1 VRKSFY
7 LFALL
12 AAIPLGLGA
21 GCSSKPGDK
30 DKDKASEQEAKPDA
44 PQPAAVEEPAN
55 PAKFPDVVAKVNATD
70 IEKAELLEQ
79 VSSVENQA
87 RGAIDTTTITFY
99 RRVLDDMVGAE
110 LLYQSSVEKHLAAA
124 SGDVE
129 KQLDTFRSRFPTPQ
143 AFDQALAAQG
153 MTLDGLKKQ
162 IQRDMSIQK
171 LIETDITPK
180 ITVTEEAK
188 RKFYD
193 ENSDKMRQADR
204 LRLSHILKRVAPDAT
219 PETKAAA
226 RREMDALLEQA
237 KGGADF
243 GALAREHSDDPG
255 SAKTG
260 AGGELVVGRGE
271 TVPSF
276 EEAAFAL
283 QPGGLSPVV
292 ETQFGFHII
301 KLLEK
306 IDGQLV
312 PYDQVSPKIEE
323 YLKQQGL
330 QEQIQS
336 TVEALKGKA
345 QVEIFIG

>member
-1 VRKSFY
+1 
-7 LFALL
+7 
-12 AAIPLGLGA
+12 
-21 GCSSKPGDK
+21 
-30 DKDKASEQEAKPDA
+30 
-44 PQPAAVEEPAN
+44 
-55 PAKFPDVVAKVNATD
+55 
-70 IEKAELLEQ
+70 
-79 VSSVENQA
+79 
-87 RGAIDTTTITFY
+87 
-99 RRVLDDMVGAE
+99 MVGAE
-110 LLYQSSVEKHLAAA
+110 LLYQSSVEKHLVAA

-153 MTLDGLKKQ
+153 MTIDGLKKQ

-193 ENSDKMRQADR
+193 ANSQKMRQPDR
-204 LRLSHILKRVAPDAT
+204 LRLSHILKRVSPDAT

-226 RREMDALLEQA
+226 RREIDALLEQA

-243 GALAREHSDDPG
+243 GALAREHSEDPG
-255 SAKTG
+255 SAPQ
-260 AGGELVVGRGE
+260 GGELVVGRGE
-271 TVPSF
+271 TVPPF

-312 PYDQVSPKIEE
+312 PYDQVSGKIEE

-336 TVEALKGKA
+336 AVEALKGKA
-345 QVEIFIG
+345 KVEIFIG